1 MKIDILQCTKVNC
14 CMEEIAISFK
24 GLSEIFM
31 GACVKNAFKGS
42 YTVPFQFHTS
52 KEMPSLKDAG

>member
-1 MKIDILQCTKVNC
+1 
-14 CMEEIAISFK
+14 MEEIVTSFK